1 MAIDVRTLSHT
12 PLTVGGFTLTGVVS
26 NAKTMVT
33 GDIDITGTS
42 YTASGEPLTPKDLGL
57 DTIDF
62 ITFDIVDVDGTVA
75 AVNQHMRATY
85 DFTAEQLLL
94 WDGNVA
100 ASEADDGGQVRFIAF
115 GDSAAAPELT

>member
-1 MAIDVRTLSHT
+1 
-12 PLTVGGFTLTGVVS
+12 
-26 NAKTMVT
+26 MVT

-42 YTASGEPLTPKDLGL
+42 YTASGEPLTPADLGL
-57 DTIDF
+57 TTIDF
-62 ITFDIVDVDGTVA
+62 ITFEILDVDGTVA
-75 AVNQHMRATY
+75 GVAQHMRATY

-100 ASEADDGGQVRFIAF
+100 ATEADDGGQVRFVAF